1 MEIPDGFTKLDA
13 AVYRKDDELIV
24 AGELEPGVPFAFA
37 VKLGNAA
44 DAGATASAEGDI
56 ASWGDPPT
64 GFEWTGEVRPPKKD
78 EYFWSDIR
86 GEVVRAIMDESGVN
100 QFGEPTGGRRILKP
114 RDPAPKKPSLR
125 LVK

>member
-1 MEIPDGFTKLDA
+1 VEIPEGFAKLEA
-13 AVYRKDDELIV
+13 AVYRKGNELIV
-24 AGELEPGVPFAFA
+24 TGLLEPGVPFAFA

-44 DAGATASAEGDI
+44 DAAAEPEDEV
-56 ASWGDPPT
+56 ASWGAPPA

-86 GEVVRAIMDESGVN
+86 GEVVRAVMDETGVN
-100 QFGEPTGGRRILKP
+100 QFGEPTGGRRILRP
-114 RDPAPKKPSLR
+114 VEPPPGPKRPSLR

>member
-1 MEIPDGFTKLDA
+1 VEIPDGFEKLDA

-37 VKLGNAA
+37 VKLGNAP
-44 DAGATASAEGDI
+44 DAGTAAEGDVTT
-56 ASWGDPPT
+56 WGAPPP

-114 RDPAPKKPSLR
+114 VDPAPKKPSLR